1 MGYFLGIWGMTKT
14 KTLHTVF
21 SLLVLIFVLPGV
33 AFAKSQCFGD
43 PKQAY
48 RYLLKQEALVKKPLI
63 NLNTASTGE
72 LATLDGVGVKTA
84 QNIVLYRQTM
94 GRFDKIEDIM
104 QIKGIGE
111 KTFAKN
117 RHRLTVDE

>member
-1 MGYFLGIWGMTKT
+1 MTISKQT
-14 KTLHTVF
+14 RFYLNCAKWAVF
-21 SLLVLIFVLPGV
+21 SLLALIVVLPV
-33 AFAKSQCFGD
+33 AVFANHQCFAD

-48 RYLLKQEALVKKPLI
+48 LYLLEQQNLAKKPLV
-63 NLNTASTGE
+63 NLNTASAGE

-84 QNIVLYRQTM
+84 QSIVLYRQTM
-94 GRFDKIEDIM
+94 GRFNQIEDIM

-117 RHRLTVDE
+117 RHRLTIDE